1 MSRKLKP
8 KCIWTGNRDDRV
20 IEVTISTLGR
30 LASPAEKTVHVLPE
44 HEEKL
49 RDFNSSFVKEGRTF
63 LYWMM
68 GTVIMMPIL
77 VVTGLILTALYSM
90 PQSILLAL
98 VGLPVALIGILM
110 LRYPYSTPETVE
122 WLGIKK
128 SVKVVRWCGIGT
140 IALGAAIT
148 LRAFL

>member
-1 MSRKLKP
+1 MNRKLKP
-8 KCIWTGNRDDRV
+8 KCIWTGRRDERA
-20 IEVTISTLGR
+20 IKVTISTLGR
-30 LASPAEKTVHVLPE
+30 LASPTEKTVHILPE

-68 GTVIMMPIL
+68 GTVIVIPFL
-77 VVTGLILTALYSM
+77 VVAGLILTSLYSV

-98 VGLPVALIGILM
+98 VGLPVVLIGVLM
-110 LRYPYSTPETVE
+110 LRYPYSTPETVK
-122 WLGIKK
+122 WLGIAK

-148 LRAFL
+148 LWAIL